1 MTPKQKET
9 HVNGLNKILEN
20 HGAATNNYGIYHLKE
35 YSFDTRKNNLK
46 ICHKGVK
53 IGSKLLTDISPE
65 MLEKWLKVHGL

>member
-20 HGAATNNYGIYHLKE
+20 HCAIANNYGIYHLKE

-46 ICHKGVK
+46 ICHKGNK
-53 IGSKLLTDISPE
+53 IVSKLLTDISPE